1 MTENSVNFST
11 KRNGYDREQVDQ
23 FAKDVEGMLQE
34 KAVEIAGL
42 QQQIADLEAKLEQL
56 MGDDTTV
63 AEKAEL
69 YDKLMEKM
77 KGDYANLLA
86 PAIAKAKEL
95 EAKAEQEYA
104 IRIDQARYS
113 ADGVYKETAKQIAG
127 VVDKNIDKMCDLID
141 RFLYSKTLPGRLEG
155 LMGGCQT
162 VSKRVS
168 KGAKKASC
176 ATKRATVA
184 CVEAKDRL
192 KEKVND
198 CREKIVAFKQ
208 ED

>member
-23 FAKDVEGMLQE
+23 FVKDVEGMLQE

-95 EAKAEQEYA
+95 
-104 IRIDQARYS
+104 
-113 ADGVYKETAKQIAG
+113 
-127 VVDKNIDKMCDLID
+127 
-141 RFLYSKTLPGRLEG
+141 
-155 LMGGCQT
+155 
-162 VSKRVS
+162 
-168 KGAKKASC
+168 
-176 ATKRATVA
+176 
-184 CVEAKDRL
+184 
-192 KEKVND
+192 
-198 CREKIVAFKQ
+198 
-208 ED
+208 